1 MNIVFMCLPV
11 AALIITVAVAIHA
24 VKKGAKKRTAV
35 IAQIIAFA
43 AVCLI
48 SFSVPVGVSAASTGA
63 AAGAAAGTT
72 TSQAAAAAAASS
84 DKGLSML
91 AIALASGIASIGGA
105 IAVAAA
111 APAAIGAT
119 GENPEVFGKALIFVA
134 LGEGIAIYGL
144 LIAILMLNKVQ

>member
-48 SFSVPVGVSAASTGA
+48 SFSVPIGVSAASTGA

-72 TSQAAAAAAASS
+72 TSQAAAAASS

-91 AIALASGIASIGGA
+91 AIALASGLASIGGA

-119 GENPEVFGKALIFVA
+119 GENSEVFGKALIFVA